1 MKAEKSLGLAGCKLA
16 AGSEV
21 GITQTP
27 VASFSSLKVDVSKDF
42 IKVRKAYMGP
52 QLQVIQF
59 DKVYNL
65 IKMTKLKNIK
75 AKDKGSDKVK

>member
-27 VASFSSLKVDVSKDF
+27 AGSFSSLKSVPKQTFYHTLIQQVTD
-42 IKVRKAYMGP
+42 
-52 QLQVIQF
+52 QLTSQSRPHSIREECKSEKST
-59 DKVYNL
+59 DGSL
-65 IKMTKLKNIK
+65 KLT
-75 AKDKGSDKVK
+75 V

>member
-27 VASFSSLKVDVSKDF
+27 VASFSSLKADVLKWTLHQSKKSTD
-42 IKVRKAYMGP
+42 GS
-52 QLQVIQF
+52 
-59 DKVYNL
+59 L
-65 IKMTKLKNIK
+65 IIITINII
-75 AKDKGSDKVK
+75 